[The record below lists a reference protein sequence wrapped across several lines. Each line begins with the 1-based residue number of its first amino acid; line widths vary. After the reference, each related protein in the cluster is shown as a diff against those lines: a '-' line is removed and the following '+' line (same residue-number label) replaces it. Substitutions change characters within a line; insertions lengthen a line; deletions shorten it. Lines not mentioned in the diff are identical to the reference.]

1 MQVEDIYLQNGEQA
15 VLLLHSFTSN
25 AKEMKYIAQRLYEE
39 GFTVYAPNLAGHG
52 DAPERLFASSMDH
65 MWQGAQQAFEQL
77 ANDGFEKI
85 AIVGQ
90 SLGGVLGMRLANRYM
105 ACNGLAILSSPVLER
120 PIDGLE
126 KRVEFFAQRY
136 LTNNGATK
144 EQLQTF
150 LNEHFPRPAEKLIAL
165 QQFIVGSQREMSELK
180 QPLFLAKGMLD
191 EAVFHES
198 MDLIAAAAQSDMIV
212 KKRYENSG
220 HLITLG
226 KERDVLAED
235 VLAFLGSLNR
245 D

>member
-25 AKEMKYIAQRLYEE
+25 AKEMKYIAQRLFDE
-39 GFTVYAPNLAGHG
+39 GYTVYAPNLAGHG
-52 DAPERLFASSMDH
+52 AAPERLFASSMDH
-65 MWQGAQQAFEQL
+65 VWQGAYQAFEQL
-77 ANDGFEKI
+77 VNNGYKKI
-85 AIVGQ
+85 AVVGQ

-126 KRVEFFAQRY
+126 KRVEFYSQRY
-136 LTNNGATK
+136 LSNKGATK
-144 EQLQTF
+144 QELEAF
-150 LNEHFPRPAEKLIAL
+150 LNEHFPRPAEKMIAL
-165 QQFIVGSQREMSELK
+165 QQFIVSSQREMSELK

-198 MDLIAAAAQSDMIV
+198 MDLIAASAQSEVIV
-212 KKRYENSG
+212 TKRYENSG

-226 KERDVLAED
+226 KERDVLVED
-235 VLAFLGSLNR
+235 LLGFLGSL

>member
-1 MQVEDIYLQNGEQA
+1 MYRVHKQFRIVCAPGTDF
-15 VLLLHSFTSN
+15 S
-25 AKEMKYIAQRLYEE
+25 
-39 GFTVYAPNLAGHG
+39 PNLAGHG
-52 DAPERLFASSMDH
+52 AAPERLFASSMDH
-65 MWQGAQQAFEQL
+65 VWQGAYQAFEQL
-77 ANDGFEKI
+77 VNDGFKKI
-85 AIVGQ
+85 AVVGQ

-144 EQLQTF
+144 EQLETF
-150 LNEHFPRPAEKLIAL
+150 LNEHFPRPSEKMIAL

-198 MDLIAAAAQSDMIV
+198 RDLIAASAQSDVIV
-212 KKRYENSG
+212 TKRYEKSG

-235 VLAFLGSLNR
+235 LVGFLGRLG
-245 D
+245 